1 MKRNK
6 SLLKIAA
13 LTTAFAIGVSIFS
26 SLNVSSTRVVA
37 EPHAD
42 NYALYTYSGN
52 YYNDIDFNAGDG
64 MNGNLRKALT
74 NLIIPEKFYTYSGG
88 GSTHLSGVLQSAD
101 EDPTNSN
108 NMIYLYTRNSVTK
121 TAATVNNVIIW
132 NREHVWCQS
141 LSNGNWGT
149 DDGGTDILHLRPA
162 YGSTNSSRGNTPY
175 GNSGKATR
183 KIYNGMDYGYTGN
196 GYFEPLDSVKGDVA
210 RIIMYVW
217 TTYTGYKNYK
227 PLDILNVFES
237 YDTLLSWHTADKPD
251 VMEGNRNNY
260 AQSSWQKNRNPFVDH
275 PELAWKI
282 FGDNASSA
290 VKNACMEAYPAS
302 SGETID
308 ATAISINKTSAT
320 VEEEQTLQ
328 LSAALTPSNAT
339 SSITWSSSDESV
351 ATVSSGGL
359 VTTKVAG
366 SATITAT
373 ANGHGVTCALTVV
386 EPADRTTLFLA
397 DLTDTPTVNN
407 DCTITSLYMSGKTG
421 FYQDGSTADRTGY
434 FRVRKASPLFS
445 FEPSKITF
453 RAYLGS
459 GDNRDPLV
467 NNVMVCL
474 IDSSN
479 NEIDVTRTVVTTKIT
494 TTMTEYTAVI
504 PYSENAYG
512 LKLYHTKAAGHNI
525 RYYSFALYRSN
536 SEPEPQDY
544 LNFAS
549 TIINIFGN
557 ETSTLSAMSNSVTF
571 SSKMEDQQVLTSGIR
586 IGQVVLTGD
595 KGEHLNTPPK
605 YFANGTALR
614 LYAGNTL
621 TFTAAHN
628 ISSVRF
634 TFKSGYGTNDI
645 VSSDDAS
652 LSGSTWEC
660 NSNSVTFSF
669 SENSRLTSVTVTYTG
684 QEITSLIN
692 VALGFGAKIPQ
703 LNWDRMASKWTISD
717 YGFMLVKENTMLN
730 TYNESSVEEVLMAEK
745 AVATVHTGNGNT
757 PYLNNGNYYFT
768 MKVNILDTSDYDTV
782 YCAAPFIV
790 VNSQYYFLDEMRYSV
805 RELAEYCLNNGGS
818 SLSDVALEYLV
829 G

>member
-282 FGDNASSA
+282 FGDNASFA

-339 SSITWSSSDESV
+339 SSITWSSSDESI
-351 ATVSSGGL
+351 ATVSGGGL

-366 SATITAT
+366 YATITAT
-373 ANGHGVTCALTVV
+373 ANGHSATCALTVV
-386 EPADRTTLFLA
+386 EPADRTTLFIA
-397 DLTDTPTVNN
+397 DTTNSELTVTNSFSINGTNVEKKGSYRQDKGTAGTSICRFVVKKNTP
-407 DCTITSLYMSGKTG
+407 I
-421 FYQDGSTADRTGY
+421 
-434 FRVRKASPLFS
+434 FS
-445 FEPSKITF
+445 FEPARIMF
-453 RAYLGS
+453 RAHLG
-459 GDNRDPLV
+459 GGTNKDPLD

-474 IDSSN
+474 VDSSGN
-479 NEIDVTRTVVTTKIT
+479 DIEVTRTVVTNKIT
-494 TTMTEYTAVI
+494 TTETEYNVII

-512 LKLYHTKAAGHNI
+512 IKLYHLKADGHNI
-525 RYYSFALYRSN
+525 RYYSFALYRTN
-536 SEPEPQDY
+536 SVPEPEDY
-544 LNFAS
+544 LNSAS

-557 ETSTLSAMSNSVTF
+557 ETSSLSAMSSSVTF
-571 SSKMEDQQVLTSGIR
+571 SSKMEDQEVLTGLR
-586 IGQVVLTGD
+586 VGQVVLGGA
-595 KGEHLNTPPK
+595 KGTHANSVPK
-605 YFANGTALR
+605 YYSNGTAVR
-614 LYAGNTL
+614 LYVGNTL
-621 TFTAAHN
+621 TFTATHN
-628 ISSVRF
+628 ISSITF
-634 TFKSGYGTNDI
+634 TFKNGGTNADI
-645 VSSDDAS
+645 SSDDAE
-652 LSGSTWEC
+652 LSGSTWTC
-660 NSNSVTFSF
+660 NTTTVVFNVGTATRISAVN
-669 SENSRLTSVTVTYTG
+669 VTYTG
-684 QEITSLIN
+684 VNITSLTS

-730 TYNESSVEEVLMAEK
+730 TYEESSVEEVLMAEK

-757 PYLNNGNYYFT
+757 PYGYDGNYYFT

-818 SLSDVALEYLV
+818 SLSDVALEYLI